1 MNIMIYYTQIEKLYV
16 YNNIDIS
23 VTKTD
28 YGRFKPYRRIVL
40 TINEI
45 IKNFEYYENNL
56 ITDKEVIS
64 NES

>member
-1 MNIMIYYTQIEKLYV
+1 MFSI
-16 YNNIDIS
+16 IDIS

>member
-1 MNIMIYYTQIEKLYV
+1 MFSI
-16 YNNIDIS
+16 IDIS

-40 TINEI
+40 TIDKI